1 MLPPLRLGRHVRGA
15 FALQGTNTTKGKS
28 VDIIVKAK
36 NCDVPARIKEDVVAK
51 VEHATRFF
59 DKLSGVEV
67 VFSEEHNPR
76 IADSA
81 IVEVTA
87 RTKGH
92 HIRAEGAATDHR
104 GAVDAAVTRFELQLA
119 RYKARQVARARGRD
133 RSALPDVPA
142 SNGSPLA
149 PEADAEVNAPA
160 PRIVRT
166 KRFELRPM
174 HAEEAALQLELL
186 GHEFF
191 LFTNAGTGACA
202 VVYRRRD
209 GHMGMI
215 EGVDTTD

>member
-1 MLPPLRLGRHVRGA
+1 M
-15 FALQGTNTTKGKS
+15 
-28 VDIIVKAK
+28 DIIVKAK
-36 NCDVPARIKEDVVAK
+36 NCDVPARVKEDVVAK

-59 DKLSGVEV
+59 DKLTGVEV

-81 IVEVTA
+81 VVEVTA

-104 GAVDAAVTRFELQLA
+104 GAVDAAVTRFERQLA
-119 RYKARQVARARGRD
+119 RYKARQVDRARGRD
-133 RSALPDVPA
+133 RSAVPDLA
-142 SNGSPLA
+142 ATNGAPLA
-149 PEADAEVNAPA
+149 PEADGEDHGSA

-166 KRFELRPM
+166 KQFELRPM
-174 HAEEAALQLELL
+174 HPEEAALQLELL

-191 LFTNAGTGACA
+191 LFTNAGTGRCS

-209 GHMGMI
+209 GQMGMI
-215 EGVDTTD
+215 EGVQPPS